1 MDLHVFTIKDE
12 KGNKIIDNASIMK
25 ILNMHEVKE
34 EEEIHIYIDIDTNVD
49 LLIIK
54 MPKCYKSKPNIA
66 GRSTRIKY
74 FPDYDDRN

>member
-1 MDLHVFTIKDE
+1 
-12 KGNKIIDNASIMK
+12 
-25 ILNMHEVKE
+25 MHEVKE

-74 FPDYDDRN
+74 FLDYDDRN